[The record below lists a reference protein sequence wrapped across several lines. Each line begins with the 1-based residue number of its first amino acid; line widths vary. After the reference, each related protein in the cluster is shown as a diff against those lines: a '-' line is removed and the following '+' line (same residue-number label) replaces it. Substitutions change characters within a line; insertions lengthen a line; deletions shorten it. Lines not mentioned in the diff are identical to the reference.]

1 MLKPLPKLDDAVAMA
16 AWGRRSALMK
26 ARNEACEALRD
37 AAVSAQSQDI
47 GSAGEGLEVVPFA
60 IERLKQIARLWN
72 AV

>member
-1 MLKPLPKLDDAVAMA
+1 MPKIDDMTAMA

-47 GSAGEGLEVVPFA
+47 GDAGQGLDDIPAA
-60 IERLKQIARLWN
+60 IERLKQIAQLWN
-72 AV
+72 AA